1 MFTHTRSIYLK
12 ETDATGVIYFTS
24 LFQYALE
31 AFEAYLHS
39 KNFSLSEVLNKG
51 YLMPIVHAEADYK
64 APLRVGD
71 LISVR
76 LEISHVGNKSFS
88 MNSQM
93 ELIGTKQIAG
103 SVKIVHAFVRQ
114 GEKESCAIPS
124 DLLQILQ

>member
-1 MFTHTRSIYLK
+1 MFVHTRSIYLK

-31 AFEAYLHS
+31 AFESYLHS
-39 KNFSLSEVLNKG
+39 KKFSLAEIFSKG

-64 APLRVGD
+64 ASLRAGD
-71 LISVR
+71 LISVS
-76 LEISHVGNKSFS
+76 LGISHVGNKSFS
-88 MNSQM
+88 MSSQV
-93 ELIGTKQIAG
+93 ELIHTKQIAG

-114 GEKESCAIPS
+114 GEKESCAIPL